1 MSADFASSI
10 EVNFFS
16 EVPAYKRKRTV
27 SSNNLTALYLYYIEN
42 PGEIG

>member
-16 EVPAYKRKRTV
+16 EVPAYKIKRTV
-27 SSNNLTALYLYYIEN
+27 STNNLTALYLYILRTMER
-42 PGEIG
+42 